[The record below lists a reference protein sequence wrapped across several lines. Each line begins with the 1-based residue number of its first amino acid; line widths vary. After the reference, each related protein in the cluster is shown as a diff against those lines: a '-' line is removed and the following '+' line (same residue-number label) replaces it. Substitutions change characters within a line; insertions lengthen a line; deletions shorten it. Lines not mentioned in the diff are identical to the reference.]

1 MAAKPRRALFV
12 FLLVLPLLVFV
23 ASLYVG
29 TSSISP
35 AVLAKTLLSPFVPS
49 WKAEIPQA
57 IFDIVFAIRLPR
69 LLLALAVGAALA
81 VSGASLQSL
90 FKNPLVNEYILGIS
104 SGAAFGASL
113 SFVVFGSRIPPQ
125 ILAFAFAVL
134 AVVLVLLISRRSDSP
149 VVSVLLTGVIVSAFF
164 SALLSLV
171 EYFASPYSLQAL
183 FFWLM
188 GNLWKAGW
196 ADLAVSLPVIGAG
209 LAVLLLM
216 RWRFNVLSLSD
227 EEARSLGVRLRREKF
242 IVLATATLITAAA
255 TSVAGIIGWIG
266 LIVPH
271 LVRMIGGVDNRRV
284 LPLSAALGATVL
296 LIADDIAR
304 SLAAFEVPVG
314 IFTSLI
320 GIPLFIILL
329 RRAGKVWR

>member
-1 MAAKPRRALFV
+1 MAAKRKRFLTA
-12 FLLVLPLLVFV
+12 FLLALPFLLFLV
-23 ASLYVG
+23 SLHVG
-29 TSSISP
+29 TSSIPPS
-35 AVLAKTLLSPFVPS
+35 VLFKTLLSPLVPS
-49 WKAEIPQA
+49 WKDGLPPSTV
-57 IFDIVFAIRLPR
+57 DIVFAIRLPR

-90 FKNPLVNEYILGIS
+90 FKNPLVNEYVLGIS

-113 SFVVFGSRIPPQ
+113 SFVVFGNRLPPQ
-125 ILAFAFAVL
+125 ISAFGFAVL
-134 AVVLVLLISRRSDSP
+134 AVALVLLISRRSDSP
-149 VVSVLLTGVIVSAFF
+149 VVSVLLTGIIVSAFF

-196 ADLAVSLPVIGAG
+196 SDLAISIPLIGLG
-209 LAVLLLM
+209 VAVLLLM
-216 RWRFNVLSLSD
+216 RWRFNVLSMSD
-227 EEARSLGVRLRREKF
+227 EEARSLGSRLRREKL
-242 IVLATATLITAAA
+242 IVLVTTTFVTAAA
-255 TSVAGIIGWIG
+255 TSVAGIIGWVG

-271 LVRMIGGVDNRRV
+271 LVRMIVGVDNRRV

-296 LIADDIAR
+296 LLADDIAR

-320 GIPLFIILL
+320 GIPLFIVLL